1 MMIAWTGTQTTRR
14 SDVQIPYASLARKRS
29 APAYTGPGC
38 SVAQTNHSVLIS
50 TYISIGNPSIH
61 IGLRWF
67 LTIDRE
73 AAGRDPEASD
83 RTAGPRV
90 EPRGHKGTEPR
101 QIPRTRKAP
110 YPNVPVADFL

>member
-50 TYISIGNPSIH
+50 TYISIGNSSIH

-83 RTAGPRV
+83 RTDPM
-90 EPRGHKGTEPR
+90 
-101 QIPRTRKAP
+101 Q
-110 YPNVPVADFL
+110 